1 MSGLTKGL
9 LERIRRKPAPVAE
22 PTLRD
27 WVEASL
33 APPGAEIDEATAA
46 RLEALVNRASAREL
60 LRGRG
65 PYQHFTRPAVLV
77 DMLRRDRRRKR
88 NRRKAIQQRNRAR
101 GLIP

>member
-1 MSGLTKGL
+1 MPKALW
-9 LERIRRKPAPVAE
+9 ERIRPKPAPAAE

-33 APPGAEIDEATAA
+33 APPGQKIDEATAA
-46 RLEALVNRASAREL
+46 RLDSLVNRASAREL

-65 PYQHFTRPAVLV
+65 PYQHFTRPAVLI

-101 GLIP
+101 GVIS